1 MNPMFGA
8 AAMSLSSFFVVSNAL
23 RLNFFKVHDSSND
36 KKRKNVL
43 AESSNDTSEATLK
56 IKGMMCG
63 HCEARVKKAL
73 EELTFVDEA
82 VTNHE
87 QGTAKLTLSGAFD
100 EKEVKKAIT
109 DAGYKYIGTK

>member
-1 MNPMFGA
+1 MFGA

-43 AESSNDTSEATLK
+43 ADANGDTSETTLK

-73 EELTFVDEA
+73 EELSFVDEA
-82 VTNHE
+82 VTSHE
-87 QGTAKLTLSGAFD
+87 QGTAKLILSGAFD